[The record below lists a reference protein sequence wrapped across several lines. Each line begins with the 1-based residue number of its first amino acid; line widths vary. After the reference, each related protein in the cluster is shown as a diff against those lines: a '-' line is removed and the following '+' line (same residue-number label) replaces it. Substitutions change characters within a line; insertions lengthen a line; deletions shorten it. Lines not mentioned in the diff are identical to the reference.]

1 MQYYGFDCGCKFP
14 TTSTGGIKLD
24 IKNVPLTCQRTWDII
39 SQGLTKGVFQ
49 LESPL
54 GKQWTKKLKPQ
65 NMEHLSALGAL
76 LRPGC
81 VASGT
86 RIATSIQDRA
96 NRNITVRWLAVENL
110 YHKFHNNHNL
120 YQNRL
125 VSIDEQSLLA
135 YHNIIKDVI
144 HTGKK
149 EVHKV
154 KINLHKRKIDCDI
167 RYGLECTLDHPLFTH
182 NKGWVQL
189 QNIMPGERVAVLR
202 RTGIKSKT
210 KKNIDGEK
218 TFSNICWRHC
228 EYCCVFC
235 NWHEASLDVNHLDG
249 NRKTNNEVQNL
260 SFMCPNHHR
269 MYTEGKITK
278 DMVINAREQWKIRN
292 SKDIIWAEYTG
303 TELIGE
309 KDTYDITVDGPNYNF
324 IANNIVV
331 HNCLRALDEEG
342 VSMTEH
348 YCRRKNGEEPVQYF
362 HPALKPILE
371 TTYGVLTYQEQAMA
385 IARAIA
391 GFDLQKADE
400 LRKAIGKKL
409 PEEMEKVRIKFID
422 GIEVAKIVTKDE
434 GDKIF
439 GWIKESQRYSFNK
452 CVHADTVIKR
462 MFKGKHTC
470 SLTVEEMYNIRN
482 DINYAKATGHLS
494 LYKKWK
500 LLGHYGT
507 GLSMHDDKRIKPNI
521 IKDITYA
528 GEKVTYRVITE
539 SGAYI
544 DVTSNHKFPT
554 PDGIKTTLDL
564 KYVYVCGQ
572 YEITDFAKINKFSDW
587 TIEDIHNKLP
597 VIHDTSKGF
606 MNGKNNPSF
615 TNGAYTEFILN
626 SQQLPLYCQLC
637 GAVGCRLEVHHKDRN
652 RSHNKIENLIRLC
665 VSCHKKEDYKIGR
678 TTVGEKGYPV
688 KIEKVVLITA
698 QKVASTYDVTM
709 TAPHHNFVANNGIV
723 TCNSH
728 SMCYAI
734 NGYYCAYC
742 KAHFPIQTYT
752 SWLFHAHDKQD
763 PKQEVREL
771 INEAK
776 MLGIDVLPP
785 DILNL
790 QPNFYTDGKVI
801 TFGLAD
807 IKGIGHSIV
816 KKIKEIIQVNEAKY
830 NKKFKDWTWF
840 ELLSRVG
847 PCKGEPGRIGESVLS
862 AMISAGALRHFG
874 SNRTKLLD
882 ETRKWAKL
890 SKGEMQF
897 IAERSHQFTDILQA
911 LKAVA
916 PLKSAGGGCHS
927 QERKQ
932 TVEGLI
938 NLLEHPA
945 SKMED
950 SANWIAGTEEILLG
964 TAITCSRIDA
974 CDQSAINAT
983 CRDFVNNET
992 SHRGSIIL
1000 GVEIQEV
1007 KEVKTRKGKD
1017 PGRKMARVVIL
1028 DGTCAVDA
1036 VCFPDAYKSFGHLL
1050 TKGNTVIVQG
1060 ERDRGQGSFNI
1071 HKVWQANLL
1080 EE

>member
-1 MQYYGFDCGCKFP
+1 VQKYKFDCGCSFP

-24 IKNVPLTCQRTWDII
+24 IKKVPLTCQRTWDII

-49 LESPL
+49 LESSL

-76 LRPGC
+76 LRPG
-81 VASGT
+81 
-86 RIATSIQDRA
+86 
-96 NRNITVRWLAVENL
+96 
-110 YHKFHNNHNL
+110 
-120 YQNRL
+120 
-125 VSIDEQSLLA
+125 
-135 YHNIIKDVI
+135 
-144 HTGKK
+144 
-149 EVHKV
+149 
-154 KINLHKRKIDCDI
+154 
-167 RYGLECTLDHPLFTH
+167 
-182 NKGWVQL
+182 
-189 QNIMPGERVAVLR
+189 
-202 RTGIKSKT
+202 
-210 KKNIDGEK
+210 
-218 TFSNICWRHC
+218 
-228 EYCCVFC
+228 
-235 NWHEASLDVNHLDG
+235 
-249 NRKTNNEVQNL
+249 
-260 SFMCPNHHR
+260 
-269 MYTEGKITK
+269 
-278 DMVINAREQWKIRN
+278 
-292 SKDIIWAEYTG
+292 
-303 TELIGE
+303 
-309 KDTYDITVDGPNYNF
+309 
-324 IANNIVV
+324 
-331 HNCLRALDEEG
+331 CLRALDEEG

-391 GFDLQKADE
+391 AFDLQMADE

-422 GIEVAKIVTKDE
+422 GVTQAKVVTKDE

-452 CVHADTVIKR
+452 SHA
-462 MFKGKHTC
+462 
-470 SLTVEEMYNIRN
+470 
-482 DINYAKATGHLS
+482 
-494 LYKKWK
+494 
-500 LLGHYGT
+500 
-507 GLSMHDDKRIKPNI
+507 
-521 IKDITYA
+521 
-528 GEKVTYRVITE
+528 
-539 SGAYI
+539 
-544 DVTSNHKFPT
+544 
-554 PDGIKTTLDL
+554 
-564 KYVYVCGQ
+564 
-572 YEITDFAKINKFSDW
+572 
-587 TIEDIHNKLP
+587 
-597 VIHDTSKGF
+597 
-606 MNGKNNPSF
+606 
-615 TNGAYTEFILN
+615 
-626 SQQLPLYCQLC
+626 
-637 GAVGCRLEVHHKDRN
+637 
-652 RSHNKIENLIRLC
+652 
-665 VSCHKKEDYKIGR
+665 
-678 TTVGEKGYPV
+678 
-688 KIEKVVLITA
+688 
-698 QKVASTYDVTM
+698 
-709 TAPHHNFVANNGIV
+709 
-723 TCNSH
+723 
-728 SMCYAI
+728 MCYAI

-742 KAHFPIQTYT
+742 KAHFPVQTYT

-776 MLGIDVLPP
+776 ILDIDVLPP

-807 IKGIGHSIV
+807 IKGIGQNIV
-816 KKIKEIIQVNEAKY
+816 KKIKDIIALNETKY

-840 ELLSRVG
+840 EFLSRVG
-847 PCKGEPGRIGESVLS
+847 PCKGESGRIGESVLS
-862 AMISAGALRHFG
+862 AMISVGALRHFG

-897 IAERSHQFTDILQA
+897 IAERSHVFTDILQA
-911 LKAVA
+911 FKAVA
-916 PLKSAGGGCHS
+916 PLKRAGGGCHS

-945 SKMED
+945 SKVED
-950 SANWIAGTEEILLG
+950 SPNWIAGTEEMLLG

-992 SHRGSIIL
+992 SHKGSIIL